1 MQSAARLA
9 GLMGLTVMVLSACV
23 SQVRVEQKFPEVV
36 AEPRDLTVALVLDR
50 EFRSYQASPNEKTRI
65 RLGASQVD
73 LMTKAFKGLFA
84 RVRVVSPN
92 DAIGADTDLVVKPS
106 VSEVQLSS
114 PSQSYLNVYE
124 VWIKYSLDIKTADG
138 VAIDSWF
145 LPAYGKT
152 PYSSLL
158 SRSRAIETAT
168 VIALRDAGAKLMLDF
183 YRIPAVYGWLEQH
196 EKARVES

>member
-1 MQSAARLA
+1 MW
-9 GLMGLTVMVLSACV
+9 LTVIVLSGCV
-23 SQVRVEQKFPEVV
+23 SQVRVDQQFPKVV
-36 AEPRDLTVALVLDR
+36 SEPRDLTVALVLDG
-50 EFRSYQASPNEKTRI
+50 EFRSYQAHPNEKTRI
-65 RLGASQVD
+65 QFGASQVD

-84 RVRVVSPN
+84 RVNVVSPN
-92 DAIGADTDLVVKPS
+92 DPIGADTDLVVKPS
-106 VSEVQLSS
+106 VSQVQLSS

-124 VWIKYSLDIKTADG
+124 VWIKYSLDIRTADG

-168 VIALRDAGAKLMLDF
+168 VIALRDAGAKLLLDF
-183 YRIPAVYGWLEQH
+183 YRIPAVYGWLEQR
-196 EKARVES
+196 EKARAES